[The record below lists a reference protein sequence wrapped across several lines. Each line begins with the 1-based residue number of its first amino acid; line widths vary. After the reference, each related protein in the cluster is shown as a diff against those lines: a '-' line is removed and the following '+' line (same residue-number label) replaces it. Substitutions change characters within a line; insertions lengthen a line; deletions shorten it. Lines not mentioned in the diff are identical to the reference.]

1 MSDLVAISPPTTQQV
16 RISAPQA
23 ASLDARVV
31 RFVDPA
37 GDPVDISAWT
47 FRITIRREHD
57 GEILIDCT
65 QQNGRIVVN
74 NSVSSVNIVIGTG
87 LLAPLGV
94 GRFRLD
100 LQVTRPNVVTD
111 WYPVAGYLT
120 LTPQITRP

>member
-1 MSDLVAISPPTTQQV
+1 MSDLVAISPPTTQKV
-16 RISAPQA
+16 EISAPQA
-23 ASLDARVV
+23 ASLDARLV
-31 RFVDPA
+31 RFVDSE
-37 GDPVDISAWT
+37 GDPVNISAWT
-47 FRITIRREHD
+47 FRASVRREYD
-57 GEILIDCT
+57 NAVLIDCT
-65 QQNGRIVVN
+65 PENGRLVVN

-111 WYPVAGYLT
+111 WYPVAGFLT

>member
-1 MSDLVAISPPTTQQV
+1 
-16 RISAPQA
+16 
-23 ASLDARVV
+23 
-31 RFVDPA
+31 
-37 GDPVDISAWT
+37 
-47 FRITIRREHD
+47 
-57 GEILIDCT
+57 
-65 QQNGRIVVN
+65 
-74 NSVSSVNIVIGTG
+74 